1 MAEVSQPLGTLP
13 LEFTNN
19 QWNYIRSDSIAL
31 LGSHVNVTSMTIT
44 EKRKSL
50 DGAQIY
56 VRSPISSDGNESK
69 FVKGILLNE
78 SSNTIKIQDES
89 ISDKDLFLNNAPT
102 NHILYLEELPKT
114 KFYVNFTYDALHD
127 EILYVSYL
135 RYDLNWITRYELN
148 LYDDTSVLTAIAK
161 IRNDGELAVSIG
173 RAEIIGGDINLKIP
187 ISVRQTLSN
196 HAEAPENLKSPRLA
210 L

>member
-1 MAEVSQPLGTLP
+1 
-13 LEFTNN
+13 
-19 QWNYIRSDSIAL
+19 I
-31 LGSHVNVTSMTIT
+31 H
-44 EKRKSL
+44 
-50 DGAQIY
+50 GAQIY

-196 HAEAPENLKSPRLA
+196 HAEAPE
-210 L
+210 